1 MAVTTVR
8 FMPTVNYG
16 VLTVKIHTKHT
27 EFVMIKSL
35 NR

>member
-8 FMPTVNYG
+8 FMLTVNYG

-27 EFVMIKSL
+27 EFVTIKSL

>member
-8 FMPTVNYG
+8 FMLTVNYS

-27 EFVMIKSL
+27 EFVMIKRF